1 MIASNRFM
9 QESEGRDPDSLGFK
23 SPIEIML
30 IQRNTFLLTGLFP
43 TRAETNQK
51 LLVPAIPSKSS
62 LEIAFP

>member
-1 MIASNRFM
+1 M

-43 TRAETNQK
+43 TRAETN
-51 LLVPAIPSKSS
+51 
-62 LEIAFP
+62 